1 MFLISCLGK
10 KALTDLDIP
19 LSRDNL
25 TGLVCNLAS
34 NAIRKFWKKKKKIFF
49 KIAVRAGKGF
59 TSFISCEGMND
70 IFKIIKSFDDI
81 LIDRVTEA
89 VKYEIEK

>member
-34 NAIRKFWKKKKKIFF
+34 NAIRKFWKKKKIFF

-59 TSFISCEGMND
+59 TSFISSEGMND